1 MAPISLSVMQLNP
14 LAWKI
19 ICKKLK
25 KQKEQGL
32 GIGVAWRS
40 GSSPRRKVK
49 VALMDLGSG
58 EPRRTVKF
66 QG

>member
-19 ICKKLK
+19 ICKKKKLK
-25 KQKEQGL
+25 KQKEQGM

-40 GSSPRRKVK
+40 GSSPRSKVK
-49 VALMDLGSG
+49 VALMDLGSD
-58 EPRRTVKF
+58 EPRD
-66 QG
+66 